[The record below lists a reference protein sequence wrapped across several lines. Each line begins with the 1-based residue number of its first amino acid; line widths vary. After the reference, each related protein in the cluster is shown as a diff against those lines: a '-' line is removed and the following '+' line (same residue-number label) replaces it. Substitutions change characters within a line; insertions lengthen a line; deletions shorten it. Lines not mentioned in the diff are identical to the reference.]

1 MLFTKKGGVQTDT
14 GKEKDIMNTNIRKM
28 TLAAMFLAIGQVLP
42 FITGQIPQIGVMLS
56 PMHFPVLLCGMVCGW
71 QYGGLVGFIC
81 PLLRS
86 ILFGMPRMYPNAVGM
101 AFELCTYG
109 IVSGLI
115 LAKFEKKTIPNI
127 YIALITAM
135 LAGRVVWGIAQTLLL
150 SGSSSPFTFQAFLA
164 GGFLNA
170 IPGII
175 AQLILI
181 PLIMRALVQGG
192 LVR

>member
-1 MLFTKKGGVQTDT
+1 
-14 GKEKDIMNTNIRKM
+14 MNTNIRKM